1 MTRNP
6 YNVLTEDEIFHCSF
20 CYRYIPK
27 RIEMNQKVTERRRET
42 LNWREINERTKA
54 KYLALTNIPSQSK
67 VKGLILNC

>member
-20 CYRYIPK
+20 CCRYITK
-27 RIEMNQKVTERRRET
+27 RFEMNQKVTERRRET

-54 KYLALTNIPSQSK
+54 KYLALTNIP
-67 VKGLILNC
+67 